1 MGTVTL
7 GRHPHN
13 VTYNNGC
20 PVIGVPGSSL
30 RTFASA
36 TAGAAAVRKRS
47 GPALRDRRAR
57 AGHLREVR
65 GNRAQA
71 HGFGAGVTSQRATRE
86 WERGPVGPGY
96 REVRR

>member
-13 VTYNNGC
+13 VTSNNGC

-36 TAGAAAVRKRS
+36 TAGPAAVRKRS
-47 GPALRDRRAR
+47 G
-57 AGHLREVR
+57 AGTE
-65 GNRAQA
+65 AQA
-71 HGFGAGVTSQRATRE
+71 RHGGTPSGGEEET
-86 WERGPVGPGY
+86 ERKRTGLAQA
-96 REVRR
+96 